1 MNRATMGKQI
11 TEVPM
16 KKKPKGYMAGG
27 KKKSGGNSRN
37 YAGGGKL
44 DQMQASL
51 RKQMAMEGLS

>member
-1 MNRATMGKQI
+1 MGKQI